1 MQKAKS
7 CNLHDGSTILCF
19 FPFQYL
25 GQLRR
30 KKPACARYHP
40 LSSITN
46 TLVNA
51 QTNTATSV
59 TGGEAT
65 RRGEEREERRE
76 GGWAYLKKRAARCRT
91 PESLQRW
98 KPGPSRSVCQ
108 LADTGMRGLFIGSV
122 KRQTFGGHLV
132 WVQLSVSISPL
143 LFFQTMLRKHGRAT
157 LGAP

>member
-1 MQKAKS
+1 MALLYWVFS
-7 CNLHDGSTILCF
+7 PFSTLDSYGEKNPPAPVIIPLLNHEYARKCTDKHSDI
-19 FPFQYL
+19 
-25 GQLRR
+25 GHRR
-30 KKPACARYHP
+30 R
-40 LSSITN
+40 SD
-46 TLVNA
+46 
-51 QTNTATSV
+51 
-59 TGGEAT
+59 EE
-65 RRGEEREERRE
+65 RRGERRE